1 MDRICNF
8 NEWLSLKESSSA
20 RPAAKSGLYPLGYG
34 GIGQYPPAWWLPAA
48 ADAIFYVTQ
57 DHRLF
62 DNGVSSPWSIEHI
75 PGPTD
80 ISNPNQ
86 GEGGLFDIRHLPGK
100 SSPPKD
106 SPLPDDSVRPT
117 SWVKL
122 VQKTTVIS
130 PKASYLPD

>member
-1 MDRICNF
+1 MDRICSF
-8 NEWLSLKESSSA
+8 NEWVNLKESSSA
-20 RPAAKSGLYPLGYG
+20 RPAAKSGLYPMGYG

-62 DNGVSSPWSIEHI
+62 DNGVRPPWSITHI
-75 PGPTD
+75 PGPD
-80 ISNPNQ
+80 DVKNPNQ
-86 GEGGLFDIRHLPGK
+86 GEGGLFDIRHISGE

-106 SPLPDDSVRPT
+106 SPLPNNTVPYK
-117 SWVKL
+117 SWVKHE
-122 VQKTTVIS
+122 QKTTVIS